1 MRSLLVSTSIAFS
14 LCWSSVAAAQEE
26 GDAAKE
32 ETVAPEKEG
41 AETEEAEPAQRTDDD
56 APQDEEAKEESDEE
70 KEEAPSEAA
79 EFAEPTGG
87 EETDE
92 MKEHSPIIQVDE
104 VTRSMLADENAA
116 RTVTNRYGML
126 VLGAWAL
133 GNFGWAT
140 VGLLTNEEDPQ
151 RAFHLTNAAWN
162 LVNGTI
168 AVFGYFGSI
177 SESREENDLLDTL
190 AADHNAEK
198 LYLVNGALDVAYMFG
213 GAYLITK
220 GNLDDKQ
227 GLVGTGRSV
236 ILQGAFLFAFDAAMF
251 TIHWLRRQAF
261 EKSIGR

>member
-1 MRSLLVSTSIAFS
+1 MRSLLVPTLIAFS
-14 LCWSSVAAAQEE
+14 LCWGSAVVAQEE
-26 GDAAKE
+26 GDATTQAAEESSSPEVE
-32 ETVAPEKEG
+32 ETEQDIPERSGGES
-41 AETEEAEPAQRTDDD
+41 DD
-56 APQDEEAKEESDEE
+56 APGAEETGQDEPSEPADAGVEAKEEAEE
-70 KEEAPSEAA
+70 MTER
-79 EFAEPTGG
+79 
-87 EETDE
+87 
-92 MKEHSPIIQVDE
+92 SPIIQVDE

-198 LYLVNGALDVAYMFG
+198 LYLVNGALDVAYMLG